1 MWGPSCRMWGAQI
14 PTIMGLSPLDVQGSH
29 SPLHK
34 LMRLSEVEY
43 IPNKSTCSF
52 PIWDRHLLFFFHFKE
67 HLGTFSSKTWH
78 YINGEIF
85 KIVWTNFKT
94 IRVYYTQN
102 KQYPYEKNWLII
114 NGIKL
119 CSRLGIRLC
128 WSCKKHLFVW
138 IHDPMG

>member
-43 IPNKSTCSF
+43 IPIKV
-52 PIWDRHLLFFFHFKE
+52 PVLFQYGIDTFYIFFHFKE
-67 HLGTFSSKTWH
+67 HLDTFSSKTWH

-94 IRVYYTQN
+94 VRVYYTQN
-102 KQYPYEKNWLII
+102 KQYPYEKDWLII